1 AQTTDTGILGTL
13 SDATGAT
20 VSGATVTITQP
31 ATGQSHTVIS
41 NTEGYY
47 EVRYLLPGEY
57 TAEVRATGFRT
68 ERQTGIVLQ
77 IGQQARIN
85 FAMQVGS
92 LEERIE
98 VTAEAPLMQT
108 ESGALGVVVSQER
121 VQNLPLNGRR
131 FLDLAAL
138 TPGVTIKTSA
148 QYSVLKT
155 NGTRATTMALS
166 FDGVSATANRSAWVA
181 VFPSLD
187 AIQEFKVQSG
197 NYTAEYGGSAGA
209 NVNVQLKSGSN
220 ELHAS
225 FYEFL
230 RNDKLD
236 ARDYFR
242 PSPLQKDI
250 LRRNQFGA
258 VVSGPVIKDRA
269 FFMAGWWGPPQIH
282 DQVDAGGAGV
292 WD

>member
-1 AQTTDTGILGTL
+1 GTISAQTADTGILGTVA
-13 SDATGAT
+13 DASGAI

-31 ATGQSHTVIS
+31 ATGLSRAVVT
-41 NTEGYY
+41 NGEGYY

-108 ESGALGVVVSQER
+108 ESGALGEVVSQER
-121 VQNLPLNGRR
+121 VQNLPLNARC
-131 FLDLAAL
+131 FLDLDAL

-155 NGTRATTMALS
+155 NGTRAPTMALS

-209 NVNVQLKSGSN
+209 NVNVQLKARPQQIPAP
-220 ELHAS
+220 L
-225 FYEFL
+225 YQVL
-230 RNDKLD
+230 RTHT
-236 ARDYFR
+236 
-242 PSPLQKDI
+242 LQT
-250 LRRNQFGA
+250 
-258 VVSGPVIKDRA
+258 P
-269 FFMAGWWGPPQIH
+269 
-282 DQVDAGGAGV
+282 
-292 WD
+292 